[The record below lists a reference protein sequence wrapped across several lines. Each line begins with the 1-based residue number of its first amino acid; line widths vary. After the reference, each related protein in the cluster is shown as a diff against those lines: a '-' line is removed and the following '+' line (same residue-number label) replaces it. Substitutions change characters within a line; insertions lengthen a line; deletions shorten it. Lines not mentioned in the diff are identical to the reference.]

1 MQLTIMTELKVSA
14 MRAATKMSELLNSE
28 NAMVQFRS
36 SSYLLNTGAG
46 IAPADNRG
54 PLVNIGVA
62 SGSYVIDLRQ
72 DDEKAGPL
80 TERDQAEVDAV
91 RGGRSPG
98 AVLLGR
104 RGAPAGPVTIEGEA
118 EVIDLPKRRADRDC

>member
-80 TERDQAEVDAV
+80 TERD
-91 RGGRSPG
+91 
-98 AVLLGR
+98 
-104 RGAPAGPVTIEGEA
+104 
-118 EVIDLPKRRADRDC
+118 